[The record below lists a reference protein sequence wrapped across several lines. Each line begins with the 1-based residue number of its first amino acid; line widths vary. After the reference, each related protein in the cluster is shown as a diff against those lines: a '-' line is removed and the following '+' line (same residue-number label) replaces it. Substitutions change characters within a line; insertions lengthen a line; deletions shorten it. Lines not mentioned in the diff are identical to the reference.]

1 MTFKSP
7 ILLSFL
13 AYSSFA
19 MMDVIN
25 KFLFSSY
32 MVGFFQ
38 YMLLLDLAIIFFI
51 FMIGFL
57 SFKQS
62 FKFLYPK
69 NIKGIAIRS
78 VISVINTLCSLV
90 AISYLPFHL
99 FYTLAFLQPIFV
111 VIFASI
117 FGLETLNFKK
127 ILIIALGFSGILISI
142 EFWHQ
147 SFSNFQLIG
156 ITGGLGISIS
166 GALSGIIVKKYLKDE
181 NISTI
186 GSYNILLSI
195 IVASIYLLIKQ
206 ENPFINLEINFIGL
220 ILCAGLF
227 CCFGILFFMKSYQG
241 GYINSIAILQYT
253 QILWGVGFGYLLFQ
267 NIPSV
272 YGIIGAI
279 IIIIAN
285 LLNLKKQ
292 SNK

>member
-1 MTFKSP
+1 MILKSP
-7 ILLSFL
+7 IVLSFL

-38 YMLLLDLAIIFFI
+38 YMLLLDLAIILFI

-69 NIKGIAIRS
+69 NIKGITIRS

-111 VIFASI
+111 VIFASM
-117 FGLETLNFKK
+117 FGLEKLNFKK
-127 ILIIALGFSGILISI
+127 ILIIILGFSGILISI

-147 SFSNFQLIG
+147 SFSNIQIIG
-156 ITGGLGISIS
+156 ILGGLGIGIS
-166 GALSGIIVKKYLKDE
+166 GALSGIVVKKYLKDE
-181 NISTI
+181 NITTI
-186 GSYNILLSI
+186 GIYNILLSI
-195 IVASIYLLIKQ
+195 LVASIYLLIKQ
-206 ENPFINLEINFIGL
+206 ENPFINLEINFILL
-220 ILCAGLF
+220 IMFAGLF
-227 CCFGILFFMKSYQG
+227 CCLGILFFMKSYQG

-253 QILWGVGFGYLLFQ
+253 QILWGVVFGYILFQ
-267 NIPSV
+267 SIPNIYAIS
-272 YGIIGAI
+272 GAVI
-279 IIIIAN
+279 IIMAN
-285 LLNLKKQ
+285 LLNLKTQ
-292 SNK
+292 SSK